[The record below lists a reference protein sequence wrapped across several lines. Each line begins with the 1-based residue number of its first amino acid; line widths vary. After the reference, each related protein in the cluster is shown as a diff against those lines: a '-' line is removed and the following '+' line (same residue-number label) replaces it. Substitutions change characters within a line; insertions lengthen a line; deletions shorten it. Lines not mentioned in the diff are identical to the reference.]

1 MSRLSEPDDVDFFV
15 GGAEPDP
22 RASTETARIIE
33 EYKRRPGYRLEA
45 EEAGRILAAL
55 GIDAR
60 DYGVQD
66 ARTLLDHWHRCVSD
80 LLKDDLGET
89 NGRSIDQESII
100 ERSGFESKAK
110 RET

>member
-33 EYKRRPGYRLEA
+33 EYKRRPDYRLEVD
-45 EEAGRILAAL
+45 EAGRVLAAL

-60 DYGVQD
+60 DYGMQD
-66 ARTLLDHWHRCVSD
+66 AQSLLDHWHRCVTD
-80 LLKDDLGET
+80 LLADDLAET
-89 NGRSIDQESII
+89 NGRSIDQENIS
-100 ERSGFESKAK
+100 RSAEFESKTK